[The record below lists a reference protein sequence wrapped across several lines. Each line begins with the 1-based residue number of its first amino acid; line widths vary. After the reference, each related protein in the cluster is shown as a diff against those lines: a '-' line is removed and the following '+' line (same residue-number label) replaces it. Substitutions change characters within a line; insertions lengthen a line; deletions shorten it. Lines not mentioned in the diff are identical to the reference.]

1 MLYKIDSFLKN
12 IYRFSGYIAALF
24 LILVATFILIG
35 IASRIFGFYIRGLA
49 EYSGY
54 CMAASSF
61 FALAYT
67 FVEGGHIRI
76 TLFLEKISG
85 VKKKLLEIWC
95 LIIASFYSGYVAF
108 YFIKM
113 LKISY
118 EFQERSEGADEILI
132 WIPQTSVAIG
142 SLIFFVCVFHQF
154 ILALFN
160 QSND

>member
-35 IASRIFGFYIRGLA
+35 IASRVFGFYIRGLA

-142 SLIFFVCVFHQF
+142 SLIFFICVFHQF
-154 ILALFN
+154 ILKIF
-160 QSND
+160 SRIK

>member
-1 MLYKIDSFLKN
+1 MSKLNNYLKKIYK
-12 IYRFSGYIAALF
+12 FSGYIASFF
-24 LILVATFILIG
+24 LILVAVFILIG
-35 IASRIFGFYIRGLA
+35 IASRIFGFYVRGLA

-76 TLFLEKISG
+76 TLFLEKISIN
-85 VKKKLLEIWC
+85 KKKYLETWC
-95 LIIASFYSGYVAF
+95 LIISSFFSGYLAF

-113 LKISY
+113 LIISY
-118 EFQERSEGADEILI
+118 KFQERSEGADEILI

-142 SLIFFVCVFHQF
+142 STIFFISVIHQL
-154 ILALFN
+154 ILIIKKN
-160 QSND
+160 